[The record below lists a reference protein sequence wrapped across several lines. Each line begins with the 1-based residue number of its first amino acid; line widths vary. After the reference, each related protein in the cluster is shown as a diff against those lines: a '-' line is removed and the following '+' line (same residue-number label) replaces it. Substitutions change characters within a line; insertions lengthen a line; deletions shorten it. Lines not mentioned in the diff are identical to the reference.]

1 MSIYNDKPWNRS
13 SAHIPEVIAI
23 INAATSKAVQS
34 AVAELSREISGMN
47 LSDDDRA
54 EALRQLGER
63 VAEGIAKELE
73 VLKR

>member
-1 MSIYNDKPWNRS
+1 MGIYGKPWNRS

-23 INAATSKAVQS
+23 INAETTKAVQG
-34 AVAELSREISGMN
+34 AVKEFAQALSGVQIS
-47 LSDDDRA
+47 DEYRA